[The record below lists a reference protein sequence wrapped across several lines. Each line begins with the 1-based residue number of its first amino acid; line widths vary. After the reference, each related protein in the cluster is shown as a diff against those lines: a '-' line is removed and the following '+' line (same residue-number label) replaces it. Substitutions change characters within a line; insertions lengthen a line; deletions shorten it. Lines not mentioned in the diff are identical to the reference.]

1 MYFKVPT
8 YINKSAGGVVQESN
22 TVRCIRT
29 LEERSTSGQRKQV
42 TVMTL
47 NRWDNEL
54 PQRALDAFTPE
65 EREQW
70 AKWKAD
76 HDQAHQLRQAE
87 RELRNITQALKL
99 SALAIREG
107 VGQLPDPAVIWP
119 ALDAFTAALKASD
132 QARPKRPRGR
142 PKASPGG
149 ADA

>member
-22 TVRCIRT
+22 TVRCIRI
-29 LEERSTSGQRKQV
+29 LEERTSSGQRKQI

-54 PQRALDAFTPE
+54 PQQALDTFTPE
-65 EREQW
+65 ERKQW
-70 AKWKAD
+70 ETWKAEHD
-76 HDQAHQLRQAE
+76 KSHQLDQAG
-87 RELRNITQALKL
+87 RELGNIAQALTL

-107 VGQLPDPAVIWP
+107 VGQLPDPAAIWT

-132 QARPKRPRGR
+132 QPRPKRPRGR
-142 PKASPGG
+142 PRLPE
-149 ADA
+149 